1 MKKIMTAVAAALFLI
16 CGTADAQMTDD
27 QIIEYVQ
34 SAAASGKDE
43 NQIAQELVLRGVS
56 RSQLERL
63 RDRYQGQ
70 QSGSIGSSFGSGYT
84 SSGRTLSSSADRDGY
99 IDYGETGGNRTL
111 SPSTM
116 YMPPY
121 GAQTP
126 YGMYPVESGQLL
138 DANGN
143 PVQGAN
149 GAYGNM
155 NGGAYGNAYGGSNA
169 YTNTYTG
176 AGSMY
181 GTYGT
186 QGTGAYGTMMQGQYG
201 SREQSF
207 YFDPATGSYT
217 VVPGMAASVYG
228 AGREE
233 IFGHNL
239 FSGVNLTFEPNE
251 NVATPEDY
259 KLGPGDEVVIEVW
272 GLNEDMSTQ
281 TVSPE
286 GRINISMVGPV
297 YLSGLTIKEAEKKIS
312 AALQTKYA
320 GIGGENPGTFV
331 SVSLGNI
338 RTIRVNVMGEVETP
352 GTFRMSSFSSVFS
365 ALYRAGGV
373 TVSGSLRDIKV
384 MRDGEELATVDV
396 YEYLFDGKS
405 GSDITL
411 KEGDVI
417 VVPPYLN
424 LVSVEG
430 GVKRPMRYELRDDES
445 LQTLLDYAGGF
456 AGDAFRGD
464 VSVVRVNTEERE
476 IYTVSSDEYST
487 FALADGD
494 MVTVRSNLN
503 RFANRVEVSGY
514 VFRPGM
520 YELGGDIATVRQLVE
535 AAGGVTEDAFLSRA
549 ILLREKENFDYQ
561 NIPIDLG
568 GLLSGEAEDIV
579 LHRNDVLIVSGI
591 HDVVDRGI
599 LTINGF
605 VNNPGVFPYA
615 ENTTVEDLILR
626 AGGLLDGASTARID
640 VARRMYDP
648 ASTESTDTLGFSFSF
663 SVKDG
668 LAIGEGEDFVLMPYD
683 VVSVRKS
690 PGFRPQRFVTLEGQV
705 LFPGEYVILNEG
717 ERISDLIARAG
728 GFTGTAFL
736 DGARVVRQYRDGDVL
751 TAINESLE
759 KISAASLR
767 DSMDVE
773 VASEYVVSL
782 DLAAAMAH
790 PGSEVDIVLQEDDR
804 IIVPEYVNTV
814 QVVGEVMFPNAVV
827 YSPGKSLRYYINA
840 AGGFTQTAKKSKAYV
855 IYMNGSAARS
865 GIASAKVQPGCT
877 IVVPRR
883 PERRPVTASEVL
895 STASVASSLTS
906 TVAMLVNL
914 LKP

>member
-70 QSGSIGSSFGSGYT
+70 QSGSTGSSFGSGYT

-99 IDYGETGGNRTL
+99 IDYGETGGNRAL

-126 YGMYPVESGQLL
+126 YGMYPVEGGQL

-149 GAYGNM
+149 GAYGYGNM
-155 NGGAYGNAYGGSNA
+155 TGGAYGNAYPG
-169 YTNTYTG
+169 TYTG
-176 AGSMY
+176 AGTMY
-181 GTYGT
+181 GSYGA
-186 QGTGAYGTMMQGQYG
+186 QGTGAYGAMMQGQYG
-201 SREQSF
+201 SQEQSF

-217 VVPGMAASVYG
+217 VVPGMAASAYG

-373 TVSGSLRDIKV
+373 TASGSLRDIKV

-549 ILLREKENFDYQ
+549 ILLREKENFDYR
-561 NIPIDLG
+561 NIPVDLG
-568 GLLSGEAEDIV
+568 ALLSGADEDIV

-705 LFPGEYVILNEG
+705 LFPGEYVMLNEG

-759 KISAASLR
+759 KISVASLR

-895 STASVASSLTS
+895 STASVTSSLTS
-906 TVAMLVNL
+906 AVAMLVNL

>member
-1 MKKIMTAVAAALFLI
+1 MSAALFMI
-16 CGTADAQMTDD
+16 CGVASAQMTDD

-34 SAAASGKDE
+34 SAMASGKDE
-43 NQIAQELVLRGVS
+43 NQIAQELVYRGVT

-70 QSGSIGSSFGSGYT
+70 QSGSSGSSYGAGYS
-84 SSGRTLSSSADRDGY
+84 SSGRTLSSFADKDGY
-99 IDYGETGGNRTL
+99 IDYGDGKSSSALQSSYQYIPR
-111 SPSTM
+111 
-116 YMPPY
+116 Y
-121 GAQTP
+121 GVQTP
-126 YGMYPVESGQLL
+126 YGMYPVDNEQL
-138 DANGN
+138 
-143 PVQGAN
+143 QGSDGRTLQ
-149 GAYGNM
+149 GAYGT
-155 NGGAYGNAYGGSNA
+155 GGLYPATGANAAYGASVQGISGMQGMNAYGGQSL
-169 YTNTYTG
+169 
-176 AGSMY
+176 Y
-181 GTYGT
+181 GTATESGL
-186 QGTGAYGTMMQGQYG
+186 
-201 SREQSF
+201 
-207 YFDPATGSYT
+207 YFDPATGTYT
-217 VVPGMAASVYG
+217 VVPGAAYG
-228 AGREE
+228 YAEQKG

-239 FSGVNLTFEPNE
+239 FNGVNLTFEPNE

-272 GLNEDMSTQ
+272 GLNEDMSRQ
-281 TVSPE
+281 VISPE
-286 GRINISMVGPV
+286 GRISISMVGPV
-297 YLSGLTIKEAEKKIS
+297 YLNGLTIKEAEKKIT
-312 AALQTKYA
+312 AALKAKYA

-338 RTIRVNVMGEVETP
+338 RTIRVNVMGEVVTP

-464 VSVVRVNTEERE
+464 VSVVRVSTEERE
-476 IYTVSSDEYST
+476 IYTVASDEYST

-494 MVTVRSNLN
+494 IVTVRSNLS
-503 RFANRVEVSGY
+503 RFSNRVEVSGY

-549 ILLREKENFDYQ
+549 ILLREKENFDYR
-561 NIPIDLG
+561 NIPVDLG
-568 GLLSGEAEDIV
+568 ALLSGADEDIV

-767 DSMDVE
+767 DSM
-773 VASEYVVSL
+773 
-782 DLAAAMAH
+782 
-790 PGSEVDIVLQEDDR
+790 
-804 IIVPEYVNTV
+804 
-814 QVVGEVMFPNAVV
+814 
-827 YSPGKSLRYYINA
+827 
-840 AGGFTQTAKKSKAYV
+840 
-855 IYMNGSAARS
+855 ARS
-865 GIASAKVQPGCT
+865 PAN
-877 IVVPRR
+877 
-883 PERRPVTASEVL
+883 
-895 STASVASSLTS
+895 
-906 TVAMLVNL
+906 MW
-914 LKP
+914 

>member
-70 QSGSIGSSFGSGYT
+70 QSGSAGSSFGSGYT

-143 PVQGAN
+143 PVQGTN
-149 GAYGNM
+149 GAYGNGALGAYG
-155 NGGAYGNAYGGSNA
+155 NVYGGAYGYGSS
-169 YTNTYTG
+169 YG
-176 AGSMY
+176 A
-181 GTYGT
+181 
-186 QGTGAYGTMMQGQYG
+186 MMQGQYG

-207 YFDPATGSYT
+207 YFDPATGFYT

-373 TVSGSLRDIKV
+373 TESGSLRDIKV

-464 VSVVRVNTEERE
+464 VSVVRVSTEERE
-476 IYTVSSDEYST
+476 IYTVASDEYST

-549 ILLREKENFDYQ
+549 ILLREKENFDYR
-561 NIPIDLG
+561 NIPVDLG
-568 GLLSGEAEDIV
+568 ALLSGAAEDIV

-626 AGGLLDGASTARID
+626 AGGQDIRSCQHRVYRHPRILVQLLR
-640 VARRMYDP
+640 
-648 ASTESTDTLGFSFSF
+648 
-663 SVKDG
+663 
-668 LAIGEGEDFVLMPYD
+668 EG
-683 VVSVRKS
+683 R
-690 PGFRPQRFVTLEGQV
+690 PG
-705 LFPGEYVILNEG
+705 
-717 ERISDLIARAG
+717 
-728 GFTGTAFL
+728 
-736 DGARVVRQYRDGDVL
+736 YR
-751 TAINESLE
+751 
-759 KISAASLR
+759 
-767 DSMDVE
+767 
-773 VASEYVVSL
+773 
-782 DLAAAMAH
+782 
-790 PGSEVDIVLQEDDR
+790 
-804 IIVPEYVNTV
+804 
-814 QVVGEVMFPNAVV
+814 
-827 YSPGKSLRYYINA
+827 
-840 AGGFTQTAKKSKAYV
+840 
-855 IYMNGSAARS
+855 
-865 GIASAKVQPGCT
+865 
-877 IVVPRR
+877 
-883 PERRPVTASEVL
+883 
-895 STASVASSLTS
+895 
-906 TVAMLVNL
+906 
-914 LKP
+914 

>member
-43 NQIAQELVLRGVS
+43 NQIAQDLVLRGVS

-70 QSGSIGSSFGSGYT
+70 QSGSAGSSFGSGYT

-99 IDYGETGGNRTL
+99 IDYGETGGNRAL

-126 YGMYPVESGQLL
+126 YGMYPVEGGQL

-149 GAYGNM
+149 VAYGN
-155 NGGAYGNAYGGSNA
+155 GALGAYGNAYP
-169 YTNTYTG
+169 G
-176 AGSMY
+176 AGTMY
-181 GTYGT
+181 GSYGT

-201 SREQSF
+201 SQEQNF

-217 VVPGMAASVYG
+217 VVPGMAASAYG

-549 ILLREKENFDYQ
+549 ILLREKENFDYH
-561 NIPIDLG
+561 NTPLYLG
-568 GLLSGEAEDIV
+568 
-579 LHRNDVLIVSGI
+579 
-591 HDVVDRGI
+591 
-599 LTINGF
+599 
-605 VNNPGVFPYA
+605 
-615 ENTTVEDLILR
+615 
-626 AGGLLDGASTARID
+626 
-640 VARRMYDP
+640 
-648 ASTESTDTLGFSFSF
+648 
-663 SVKDG
+663 
-668 LAIGEGEDFVLMPYD
+668 
-683 VVSVRKS
+683 
-690 PGFRPQRFVTLEGQV
+690 
-705 LFPGEYVILNEG
+705 
-717 ERISDLIARAG
+717 
-728 GFTGTAFL
+728 
-736 DGARVVRQYRDGDVL
+736 
-751 TAINESLE
+751 
-759 KISAASLR
+759 
-767 DSMDVE
+767 
-773 VASEYVVSL
+773 
-782 DLAAAMAH
+782 
-790 PGSEVDIVLQEDDR
+790 
-804 IIVPEYVNTV
+804 
-814 QVVGEVMFPNAVV
+814 
-827 YSPGKSLRYYINA
+827 
-840 AGGFTQTAKKSKAYV
+840 
-855 IYMNGSAARS
+855 
-865 GIASAKVQPGCT
+865 
-877 IVVPRR
+877 
-883 PERRPVTASEVL
+883 
-895 STASVASSLTS
+895 
-906 TVAMLVNL
+906 
-914 LKP
+914 